1 MELIKL
7 QKIVKDYQMG
17 EQTYRALKGVDLT
30 INKSEFVAIMGPSG
44 SGKSTLMHLLGCLDS
59 PTSGHYFL
67 DGNDVANLEDD
78 ELARIRNEKIGFI
91 FQAFNLL
98 QRMTVLENVLVPF
111 TYSKVPQG
119 ERNKRALDALSK
131 VGLADKVENK
141 TNQLSG
147 GQIQRTAIARSLVMN
162 PSIIFADEPTGN
174 LDSKTSQEIMQILVD
189 LNEMGN
195 TIVLV
200 THEDDIAAFAKRI
213 VRLKDGEIVSD
224 TTTKKV
230 NSKDK

>member
-30 INKSEFVAIMGPSG
+30 INKGEFVAIMGPSG
-44 SGKSTLMHLLGCLDS
+44 SGKSTLMHILGCLDS
-59 PTSGHYFL
+59 PSSGHYFL
-67 DGNDVANLEDD
+67 DGDDVANLEDD

-111 TYSKVPQG
+111 TYSNVPQN
-119 ERNKRALDALSK
+119 ERKKRALDALSK
-131 VGLADKVENK
+131 VGLAEKVENK

-230 NSKDK
+230 NSSKK